1 MAPSKCDG
9 AGSSCMG
16 VAHYGE
22 GSVFRSMLVLGR
34 TAGYCVGMRYRS
46 PRKALE
52 QCNAI
57 RHSFGRA
64 EQYACVAA
72 PQRFSFEPSRINP
85 ALIRDG
91 V

>member
-1 MAPSKCDG
+1 
-9 AGSSCMG
+9 MG